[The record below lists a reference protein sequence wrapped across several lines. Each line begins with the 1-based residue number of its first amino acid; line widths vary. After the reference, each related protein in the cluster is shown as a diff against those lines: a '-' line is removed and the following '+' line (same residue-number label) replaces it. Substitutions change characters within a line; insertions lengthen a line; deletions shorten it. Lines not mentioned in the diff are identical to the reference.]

1 MKILLINDN
10 PVVSRLLVLCT
21 REESVVLDEAVSADT
36 VKSDD
41 YDIVLVDEASYGAD
55 VAELLTLLGRCK
67 KVYISYDNEAMKGF
81 NTTIKKPFLPSQILE
96 LIENLGSEEEVIE
109 QEVETIEE
117 DHFIFPLATEESLEE
132 NTPEEKSEEGIE
144 ESEMPTIFP
153 LSENDDTLEEI
164 QEDGIFE
171 IGEEEN
177 PAVLDS
183 NEIDK
188 IKALLDM
195 EEEELELPTED
206 LSDDEYETRKIEVIK
221 EQLIADG
228 LEIVGEE
235 EIVEVL
241 SSKSEKKKEKKKKN
255 KSKKKKTSKKTG
267 SKNFEDKKLEDKK
280 SKKKKSDSKKSD
292 NKKSESKK
300 SKKKEIA
307 FTEEE
312 LESIEDAIEVAVG
325 TMTKKQMKQ
334 LLKGKKIDVSIEIE
348 GDK

>member
-1 MKILLINDN
+1 MMKILLINDN

-21 REESVVLDEAVSADT
+21 RDESVVLDEAVSADT
-36 VKSDD
+36 VKGDD
-41 YDIVLVDEASYGAD
+41 YDIVLVDEAAYGAD

-67 KVYISYDNEAMKGF
+67 KVYISYDNEPMKGF
-81 NTTIKKPFLPSQILE
+81 DATIKKPFLPSQIIE
-96 LIENLGSEEEVIE
+96 LIENLEPEEEVIA
-109 QEVETIEE
+109 QEIESTEE
-117 DHFIFPLATEESLEE
+117 DHFIFPLAAEES
-132 NTPEEKSEEGIE
+132 PEEKSEEEIE
-144 ESEMPTIFP
+144 KEEMPSIFP
-153 LSENDDTLEEI
+153 LSDDI
-164 QEDGIFE
+164 V
-171 IGEEEN
+171 EEEVVETVEEDEN
-177 PAVLDS
+177 LAVLDS

-195 EEEELELPTED
+195 EEEELALPTED

-241 SSKSEKKKEKKKKN
+241 SAKSEKKKEKKKKN
-255 KSKKKKTSKKTG
+255 KSKKKKKKNKKTDNTK
-267 SKNFEDKKLEDKK
+267 SDKKKSEEKK
-280 SKKKKSDSKKSD
+280 NSSKKKK
-292 NKKSESKK
+292 
-300 SKKKEIA
+300 KKKEVA

-334 LLKGKKIDVSIEIE
+334 LLKGKKIEVSIEIE